1 MMPNRLVGETSPYL
15 RQHADNPVERYPL
28 GEQALALVVEQD
40 KPVLLS
46 IGYSACH
53 WCHVMAHQSF
63 DDSEV
68 ADLMYML
75 TQRSGGWPLTMFL
88 GPGHPP
94 LPCKATHCRRL
105 AKAVRGAPETA
116 PAGTRRKGPGEL
128 ECPHDKGHGPRRTA
142 FARADWLASAQRAA
156 DFIQGTLWREG
167 RLLATYKDGQARLN
181 AYLDDYAFMLDALL
195 ELMQGVFRPGGLE
208 FARGLAEA
216 LLAQFEDL
224 PAGGFF
230 FTSPNLPD
238 TLVLALPQGISGLP
252 DSLERPVRG
261 PVNAWLCRGVKCLP
275 AIHKRENLLQACK
288 FAVLD

>member
-1 MMPNRLVGETSPYL
+1 MMPNRLVGKTSPYL

-94 LPCKATHCRRL
+94 SHARQLIAAASQRL
-105 AKAVRGAPETA
+105 FAVRQRRPRPGRDEKVLVNWNALMIKGMA
-116 PAGTRRKGPGEL
+116 HAGR
-128 ECPHDKGHGPRRTA
+128 A
-142 FARADWLASAQRAA
+142 FARAA